1 MFLDYFYILFLFV
14 YSSFVGCLA
23 HDAFSVLL
31 DEFCKYV
38 NARGYNAKTV
48 LLLIGF
54 VALMLLILAVPSAIF
69 AFSAYLH
76 P

>member
-23 HDAFSVLL
+23 HDAFVILL

-38 NARGYNAKTV
+38 NQRGYNAKSV
-48 LLLIGF
+48 FLLMGF
-54 VALMLLILAVPSAIF
+54 IAVMLLILAIPSAIF
-69 AFSAYLH
+69 AFAAYMH